1 MAVESLRAGAAAP
14 PVPAD
19 GLQIGVSR
27 HPLRVDDLPTPEEVF
42 KVPKI
47 GIKEL
52 ITLVLGPSMIALGVS
67 IGSGEW
73 LLGPLG
79 FGKFGFIGLGFLVTI
94 SAILQTFYNVENARY
109 TMATGEVPVVG
120 FTRTPPGMKVWVPL
134 TLFLIYL
141 AWVWGGWAAAAGQS
155 IFAIFA
161 GRTFASSNPAELQ
174 TVRFIAIGLLFLSLG
189 VYLFGK
195 KISRTLEILET
206 FAVFV
211 ILAVLIALAIAF
223 APAGLWMTML
233 ASIVTPAA
241 LPKGIDATTLGSIIG
256 YTGFASGMNFML
268 INYYRDHGYGMGH
281 KVGFLSGVFGGQKQ
295 KVLPSGITFRE
306 SEKNAKTWK
315 RWFRFLMV
323 DQWIVFFIGAMIGMF
338 IPSVMVVALA
348 ITPGAAEPTS
358 ANMPVYA
365 AMELGKKAAW
375 LFPLVLVLGA
385 LILWKTQTTLLEML
399 IRNTTDT
406 AIAVSPRLRAWIG
419 DDPRKFY
426 YLVAVILIVF
436 IGWVIHQALP
446 TQLLQYSAN
455 MANLASIIYPLV
467 LIYLN
472 SKLPKPARASWWSYL
487 MLILNVLFFGF
498 FFLNFVA
505 LQVTGQPLVKF

>member
-1 MAVESLRAGAAAP
+1 
-14 PVPAD
+14 
-19 GLQIGVSR
+19 
-27 HPLRVDDLPTPEEVF
+27 
-42 KVPKI
+42 
-47 GIKEL
+47 
-52 ITLVLGPSMIALGVS
+52 TLL
-67 IGSGEW
+67 
-73 LLGPLG
+73 
-79 FGKFGFIGLGFLVTI
+79 
-94 SAILQTFYNVENARY
+94 
-109 TMATGEVPVVG
+109 
-120 FTRTPPGMKVWVPL
+120 
-134 TLFLIYL
+134 LIYL

-161 GRTFASSNPAELQ
+161 GRTFAAANPAELQ

-206 FAVFV
+206 FAVFL
-211 ILAVLIALAIAF
+211 ILAVLIMLAIAF
-223 APAGLWMTML
+223 APASLWITML

-281 KVGFLSGVFGGQKQ
+281 KVGFFSGLIGGQKQ
-295 KVLPSGITFRE
+295 TVLPSGITFRE
-306 SEKNAKTWK
+306 SEKNSKTWK

-365 AMELGKKAAW
+365 SMELGKRVAW
-375 LFPLVLVLGA
+375 LFPVVLVLGA

-399 IRNTTDT
+399 VRNTTDT

-436 IGWVIHQALP
+436 ISWVIHQALP

-472 SKLPKPARASWWSYL
+472 SKLPKPARASWWSYVV
-487 MLILNVLFFGF
+487 LIANVLFFGF
-498 FFLNFVA
+498 FFANFLA
-505 LQVTGQPLVKF
+505 LQLTGQPLVKF